1 MRKRPNKVAAEAS
14 GPARN
19 ATQERQSLPLRREI
33 ANSFRA
39 NTGRGVERTNRVR
52 REKVMVQSGVTA
64 REMVRSTR
72 EQSRARNHQLKW
84 RSKMA
89 VESRK
94 RRFVPPIH
102 WQALAMSQKTNC
114 SAARRCLRA
123 VIVA

>member
-72 EQSRARNHQLKW
+72 EQSEHEIINSNGGRKW
-84 RSKMA
+84 RSN
-89 VESRK
+89 R
-94 RRFVPPIH
+94 
-102 WQALAMSQKTNC
+102 
-114 SAARRCLRA
+114 ARDDSFHPYTGRLWR
-123 VIVA
+123 